1 MSVGVRALTKCNPS
15 QGASFIPRRSLLFSY
30 CSAIFTD
37 LRSTMLSLSRG
48 IEGAKRADGGPMYNG
63 ESVLVIVC
71 ATLALCNAAELI
83 VLIFMT
89 FKRREGLY
97 FWSILLA
104 SFGVLPYCVGWLI
117 VYFDLTHDYVGMII
131 DSIGWVLLVSGQS
144 MVLYSRL
151 HLVVTDARI
160 LRGVLIMII
169 SDGIVWH
176 TSITVLL
183 FGSSYSPHE
192 SRHGFNAVFNVLEK
206 VQMTFF
212 CVQELTISG
221 LYIWK
226 TIEFLRTAF
235 GNTRRILWQLFVI
248 NMIICLM
255 DFSLLAIEYKNF
267 YVWQQGLKVVT
278 YSIKLKLEFAV
289 LGELVDFIRHHGETQ
304 SGSHRDY
311 RNTGAFVE
319 LSAVCKGDNKDSSNR
334 IDPPHRKDNQTN
346 TVIVASKPMPDDTTS
361 DAIRV
366 VTSVDVESLSAYPR
380 DNHSTD
386 ELYDHSMAKST
397 ESR

>member
-1 MSVGVRALTKCNPS
+1 
-15 QGASFIPRRSLLFSY
+15 
-30 CSAIFTD
+30 
-37 LRSTMLSLSRG
+37 MLSLSRG
-48 IEGAKRADGGPMYNG
+48 LEGAKRAKGGPMYNG

-71 ATLALCNAAELI
+71 ATLALCNAVELLG
-83 VLIFMT
+83 LIFMT

-169 SDGIVWH
+169 SNGIVWH
-176 TSITVLL
+176 TSITVVL

-192 SRHGFNAVFNVLEK
+192 SRHGFNAVFNILEK
-206 VQMTFF
+206 VQMTCF

-226 TIEFLRTAF
+226 TIEFLKTAF
-235 GNTRRILWQLFVI
+235 GNTRLILWQLFVI

-255 DFSLLAIEYKNF
+255 DFTLLAIEYKNF
-267 YVWQQGLKVVT
+267 YVWQQGIKVVT

-289 LGELVDFIRHHGETQ
+289 LGELVDFIRHHGGTQ
-304 SGSHRDY
+304 SGSYRDY
-311 RNTGAFVE
+311 CNTAAFVE
-319 LSAVCKGDNKDSSNR
+319 LSAVRKGDNKGSSNKM
-334 IDPPHRKDNQTN
+334 DPAQRKDTQNN
-346 TVIVASKPMPDDTTS
+346 TVIIASKAKLDHAAS
-361 DAIRV
+361 DEIRV
-366 VTSVDVESLSAYPR
+366 IPRVDVESLSAYPR
-380 DNHSTD
+380 DDQSTD
-386 ELYDHSMAKST
+386 ELYDHTRAKST

>member
-1 MSVGVRALTKCNPS
+1 
-15 QGASFIPRRSLLFSY
+15 
-30 CSAIFTD
+30 
-37 LRSTMLSLSRG
+37 MLSLSRG
-48 IEGAKRADGGPMYNG
+48 IEGAKRADRGPMYSG

-71 ATLALCNAAELI
+71 ATLALCNAVELLT
-83 VLIFMT
+83 LIFMT
-89 FKRREGLY
+89 FKRRKGLY

-169 SDGIVWH
+169 FNGIVWH

-226 TIEFLRTAF
+226 TIDILKTAF
-235 GNTRRILWQLFVI
+235 GNTRRILWKLFAI
-248 NMIICLM
+248 NTIICLM
-255 DFSLLAIEYKNF
+255 DFALLAIEYKNF

-289 LGELVDFIRHHGETQ
+289 LGQLIDFIRHRGGTQ
-304 SGSHRDY
+304 SSSNCDY

-319 LSAVCKGDNKDSSNR
+319 LSAVRKGDKKDSSNK
-334 IDPPHRKDNQTN
+334 IDPAHRKDNQTN
-346 TVIVASKPMPDDTTS
+346 TVIVASKPMPDDAAS
-361 DAIRV
+361 DEIRV
-366 VTSVDVESLSAYPR
+366 ITRVDVESLSVYPR

-386 ELYDHSMAKST
+386 ELYDHTMGKST